1 VNKDSFSIKIK
12 WINIKFYKL
21 TVMFERKIIHEITV
35 YICECVCV
43 CSVEDGV
50 KWIGMLRSMIN
61 LFGMT
66 RVDRL

>member
-1 VNKDSFSIKIK
+1 
-12 WINIKFYKL
+12 
-21 TVMFERKIIHEITV
+21 MFERKIIHEITV